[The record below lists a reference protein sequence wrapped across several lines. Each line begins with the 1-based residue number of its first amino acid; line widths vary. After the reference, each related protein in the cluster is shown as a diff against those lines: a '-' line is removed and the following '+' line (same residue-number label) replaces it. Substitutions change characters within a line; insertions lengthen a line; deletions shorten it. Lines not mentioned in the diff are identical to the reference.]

1 MSDAI
6 KTLYIDEQ
14 LHRRVK
20 LAATMH
26 GMTIRAYV
34 EQVLE
39 NGVAAE
45 GLRLV
50 DTRETYTTKEEN
62 DA

>member
-1 MSDAI
+1 MKPI

-14 LHRRVK
+14 LHKRVK

-26 GMTIRAYV
+26 DMTIRGYV
-34 EQVLE
+34 ERVLE
-39 NGVAAE
+39 NGVATE

-50 DTRETYTTKEEN
+50 DTREQYTTKGEN

>member
-1 MSDAI
+1 MKPI

-26 GMTIRAYV
+26 GMTIRGYV

-50 DTRETYTTKEEN
+50 DTREVYITKEET

>member
-1 MSDAI
+1 MLKQI
-6 KTLYIDEQ
+6 KIDEQ

-50 DTRETYTTKEEN
+50 DTRVEYTTKGEN
-62 DA
+62 DG